1 MNKFN
6 KLLFSAL
13 SLLALTVMTSCEGGG
28 ISIEAAVANQRVMD
42 AMEQM
47 TTTAIESF
55 EIDVEADV
63 GYTAKAYDVD
73 DVVLYE
79 RNLEA
84 AGEVHIKA
92 NDIFGEDAVG
102 SVVANASVLAVEN
115 EETLLDVDAG
125 GKSLALAQECE
136 VLEHHIAGGAG
147 RERAAAEAAERAV
160 ENPRAGI
167 EGGRRIRNAH
177 AAGIVQVNADRLGSG

>member
-55 EIDVEADV
+55 EIDVERMSA
-63 GYTAKAYDVD
+63 TPPKPMTSMMSFCTNAISKPPAKSTS
-73 DVVLYE
+73 
-79 RNLEA
+79 RPM
-84 AGEVHIKA
+84 I
-92 NDIFGEDAVG
+92 
-102 SVVANASVLAVEN
+102 
-115 EETLLDVDAG
+115 
-125 GKSLALAQECE
+125 SLAKTPLA
-136 VLEHHIAGGAG
+136 A
-147 RERAAAEAAERAV
+147 
-160 ENPRAGI
+160 
-167 EGGRRIRNAH
+167 
-177 AAGIVQVNADRLGSG
+177 S